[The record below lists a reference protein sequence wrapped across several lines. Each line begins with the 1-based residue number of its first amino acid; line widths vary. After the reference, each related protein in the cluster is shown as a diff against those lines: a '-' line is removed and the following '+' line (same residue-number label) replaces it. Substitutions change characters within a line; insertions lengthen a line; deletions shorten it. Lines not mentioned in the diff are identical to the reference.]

1 MCLWCYWKDLDEQGF
16 NGIYWVRFGFR
27 MWEIMIF
34 HVKPMAEG
42 FSVHKDP

>member
-1 MCLWCYWKDLDEQGF
+1 MKLWVMDEEVIGKDEKSCMRPL
-16 NGIYWVRFGFR
+16 GIL
-27 MWEIMIF
+27 EF